1 LAAKAIANN
10 MACPTMT
17 STTGMRCNAA
27 RTINNANLTMFALVV
42 ATEQLLEYIRRGKA
56 FP

>member
-1 LAAKAIANN
+1 
-10 MACPTMT
+10 
-17 STTGMRCNAA
+17 MRCNAA